1 MKRSFLSTLSTFSV
15 VALSTT
21 ILLSSNLPVIGQ
33 LAVPAVAQSSQQQ
46 QAIKLVL
53 SQSKK
58 VPTKNG
64 FKLVPISNSTSVK
77 PGDVI
82 VYSVTANNVSDRTIR
97 KLNINQKI
105 LPGTVYEGQ
114 SATPISGADLT
125 FSVDGGENFAAKPLI
140 NKKPAAA
147 SAYTNVR
154 WVFATVPPKSK
165 STVSYA
171 VVVR

>member
-1 MKRSFLSTLSTFSV
+1 MRRSILSTFSTVAV

-21 ILLSSNLPVIGQ
+21 ILLNSNLPVIGQ
-33 LAVPAVAQSSQQQ
+33 LTVPALAQSAEQP
-46 QAIKLVL
+46 QAIKLNLV
-53 SQSKK
+53 QAKK
-58 VPTKNG
+58 VG
-64 FKLVPISNSTSVK
+64 SKLVPISNSTSVK

-82 VYSVTANNVSDRTIR
+82 VYTVTANNVSDRTIK

-105 LPGTVYEGQ
+105 KPGTVYEAQ
-114 SATPISGADLT
+114 SATISPTADLT
-125 FSVDGGENFAAKPLI
+125 FSVDGGQNFSAKPIL

-154 WVFATVPPKSK
+154 WVFATMAPKSK
-165 STVSYA
+165 SIVSYA